1 MAQFDGGHAHILHQ
15 VPTIGVLHHLD
26 RPSLGQV
33 REPLVAAGLDIVERR
48 LTQGDALPDLD
59 AVDGL
64 VALGGEQSVAG
75 DADGFAAELD
85 YLREAV
91 RREVPVLGVCLGG
104 QLLAR
109 ALGGE
114 VRHAGRSI
122 EWRQLRRLPA
132 ADDDPVFSA
141 LPEPV
146 AVLHFNEDVFEP
158 PPGAVELLSR
168 GGEGAEA
175 FRARDCAWGV
185 QYHPDVDA
193 EMLASWIDEYRHW
206 FGGVDIERFRGEGA
220 ERMAEHLRTSRALF
234 EAFGRVVV
242 ERA

>member
-1 MAQFDGGHAHILHQ
+1 
-15 VPTIGVLHHLD
+15 VPRVAVLHHPD
-26 RPSLGQV
+26 RPALGHV
-33 REPLVAAGLDIVERR
+33 REPLLAAGLELVERR
-48 LTQGDALPDLD
+48 PVHGDALPGLD

-64 VALGGEQSVAG
+64 VVLGGEQSVAG
-75 DADGFAAELD
+75 DANGFEHELE
-85 YLREAV
+85 YLHDAV
-91 RREVPVLGVCLGG
+91 QRSVPVLGVCLGG

-122 EWRQLRRLPA
+122 QWRELQPLPDA
-132 ADDDPVFSA
+132 ATDPVFGP
-141 LPEPV
+141 LPTPL

-175 FRARDCAWGV
+175 FRAGDCAWGV
-185 QYHPDVDA
+185 QYHPDVD
-193 EMLASWIDEYRHW
+193 ELILASWIDDYQHW
-206 FGGVDIERFRGEGA
+206 FTGVDVEAFRAEGVR
-220 ERMAEHLRTSRALF
+220 RMEEHVRASRALF
-234 EAFGRVVV
+234 GAFGRLVA